1 MTHSPLEPGPGEWL
15 LTDGAGG
22 FAMGADGGPPSRR
35 YHAWLIAA
43 ADPPLGRTVLWRGA
57 AEWWTPEPE
66 GHGRGPRRF
75 ETSCH
80 RFASAE
86 EPVGPRPGPAGCGGG
101 EVRWESRTPGLL
113 VRRRLR
119 LAAGVARM
127 DWQLHPGG
135 GLGGP
140 DGPAPDAWWMRPFT
154 PLTDFHALSRASD
167 AAPELEPFAGGVRLR
182 RGPVEAEVLIEAARG
197 IVRVEPQWWHEFS
210 LPAERARGQDSVH
223 DAWSP
228 LVLRVPLP
236 EAWAEAGAGG
246 EADPVRVS
254 VTVRLLRPWA
264 ADPPASWSVADGSG
278 VVTPAVTPADP
289 PAATPAVAASRLAA
303 SGDAFVVRRGPIG
316 GGGRTIIAGYP
327 WFADWGR
334 DALISLPGLLPPGR
348 RDAEAVA
355 VLAAL
360 AAHRRDGLLPNC
372 FHDQAGADFHAAD
385 TGPWF
390 LRTVAAYAATAGG
403 VARVAEAGLLDAA
416 ADIVAAVVRGTRHG
430 IRLDADGLL
439 TAGEPG
445 GPAVTWMDAVRDG
458 VAFTPRHGKAVEVNA
473 LWIEGLRGLAE
484 IEPDAARAGRYRELA
499 DHAAASFLERFPWP
513 DRGCLVDRLASRDP
527 SDPRAAIDRPVHELR
542 PNQLIAAACPRVPL
556 DAAARGAIV
565 DACRE
570 HLLTPAG
577 LRTLEPTDPA
587 YRGRYEGDLF
597 QRDAAYHQGTVW
609 PWLMGP
615 FVDAMLLA
623 AGRDPDRR
631 RAAARQAW
639 QDLQPLLGSLDD
651 GCRGFVAE
659 VYDGD
664 RPHRA
669 DGCPAQAWSVAELRR
684 VLEAITPLLPDPRSA
699 TP

>member
-1 MTHSPLEPGPGEWL
+1 MSDASLEPGPGEWL
-15 LTDGAGG
+15 VPDGAGG
-22 FAMGADGGPPSRR
+22 FAMGGDSGPPTRR

-43 ADPPLGRTVLWRGA
+43 TDPPLGRTVLWRDV
-57 AEWWTPEPE
+57 AEWWTPEP
-66 GHGRGPRRF
+66 GVDSPPRF

-86 EPVGPRPGPAGCGGG
+86 EPVGPRPGPADVWLDAGAGER
-101 EVRWESRTPGLL
+101 EVRWETQAAGLL

-119 LAAGVARM
+119 LVAGAARMEWELLPTGDAGVAT
-127 DWQLHPGG
+127 
-135 GLGGP
+135 
-140 DGPAPDAWWMRPFT
+140 PDAWWARPFT
-154 PLTDFHALSRASD
+154 PLCGLHELSRASD
-167 AAPELEPFAGGVRLR
+167 PPPGVEPVAGGVRLR
-182 RGPVEAEVLIEAARG
+182 RGPVAADLQVEVGRG
-197 IVRVEPQWWHEFS
+197 IARVEPQWWHGFG
-210 LPAERARGQDSVH
+210 LPAERDRGQDWVD

-236 EAWAEAGAGG
+236 AAGA
-246 EADPVRVS
+246 EPVRVS
-254 VTVRLLRPWA
+254 VTVRLLEPWA
-264 ADPPASWSVADGSG
+264 ADPPESWSTAAGPWP
-278 VVTPAVTPADP
+278 PATP
-289 PAATPAVAASRLAA
+289 PAAAGGVPFTAAVAASRLAA
-303 SGDAFVVRRGPIG
+303 AGEAFVVRRGPAE

-348 RDAEAVA
+348 RDADAVA

-372 FHDQAGADFHAAD
+372 FHDEAGADFHAAD

-390 LRTVAAYAATAGG
+390 LRTVAAYARAPGG
-403 VARVAEAGLLDAA
+403 VGWVADAGLLAAA
-416 ADIVAAVVRGTRHG
+416 ADIVEAVVRGTRHG
-430 IRLDADGLL
+430 IRVDADGLV

-458 VAFTPRHGKAVEVNA
+458 IAFTPRHGKAVEVNA
-473 LWIEGLRGLAE
+473 LWIEGLRGLAD
-484 IEPDAARAGRYRELA
+484 IEPDADRRRRYCHLA
-499 DHAAASFLERFPWP
+499 DAAAASFLKRFSWP
-513 DRGCLVDRLASRDP
+513 DRGCLVDRIAPQDERLGTSP
-527 SDPRAAIDRPVHELR
+527 IDRPVHELR

-556 DAAARGAIV
+556 DAATRSGIV
-565 DACRE
+565 AACRVN
-570 HLLTPAG
+570 LLTPGG
-577 LRTLEPTDPA
+577 LRTLDPADPA

-623 AGRDPDRR
+623 AGADPDRR

-639 QDLQPLLGSLDD
+639 ADLQPLLGSLET

-659 VYDGD
+659 ICDGD
-664 RPHRA
+664 PPHRP

-684 VLEAITPLLPDPRSA
+684 VLEAIAPWLDAGSPNAP
-699 TP
+699 

>member
-1 MTHSPLEPGPGEWL
+1 MSDAPLEPGPGEWL
-15 LTDGAGG
+15 VPDGAGG
-22 FAMGADGGPPSRR
+22 FAMGADGGPPTRR

-43 ADPPLGRTVLWRGA
+43 TDPPLGRTVLWRGA

-66 GHGRGPRRF
+66 GSGAAPRRF

-80 RFASAE
+80 RFAAAGQ
-86 EPVGPRPGPAGCGGG
+86 PVGPPPGPAWTVTDVGSGER
-101 EVRWESRTPGLL
+101 EVRWETHAPGLL

-119 LAAGVARM
+119 LVAGAARM
-127 DWQLHPGG
+127 DWELR
-135 GLGGP
+135 
-140 DGPAPDAWWMRPFT
+140 PAADPPSAAVRADAWWMRPFT
-154 PLTDFHALSRASD
+154 PLSGFHELTLASGE
-167 AAPELEPFAGGVRLR
+167 PPTLEPVVGGVRLR
-182 RGPVEAEVLIEAARG
+182 RGPVAAELLLTADPGV
-197 IVRVEPQWWHEFS
+197 VRVEPQWWHGFA
-210 LPAERARGQDSVH
+210 LPAERDRGQDWVH

-236 EAWAEAGAGG
+236 GAAAE
-246 EADPVRVS
+246 PVRVS
-254 VTVRLLRPWA
+254 LTIRLLEPWA
-264 ADPPASWSVADGSG
+264 ADPPPSWSAAGREWL
-278 VVTPAVTPADP
+278 PASP
-289 PAATPAVAASRLAA
+289 ATPAALGVPSTPGDAARRLAA
-303 SGDAFVVRRGPIG
+303 AGDAFVVRRGPAG

-360 AAHRRDGLLPNC
+360 AVHRRDGLLPNC
-372 FHDQAGADFHAAD
+372 FHDEAGADFHAAD

-390 LRTVAAYAATAGG
+390 LRTLAAYARAPGG
-403 VARVAEAGLLDAA
+403 VGRVADAGLLAAA
-416 ADIVAAVVRGTRHG
+416 ADIVGAMVRGTRHG

-458 VAFTPRHGKAVEVNA
+458 IAFTPRHGKAVEVNA

-484 IEPDAARAGRYRELA
+484 IEPDAARGRQYTQLA
-499 DHAAASFLERFPWP
+499 DHAAASFLARFPWP
-513 DRGCLVDRLASRDP
+513 ERGCLLDRLAARDERDP
-527 SDPRAAIDRPVHELR
+527 ASPVDRPVHEMR

-556 DAAARGAIV
+556 DAATRGGIV
-565 DACRE
+565 AACRE
-570 HLLTPAG
+570 RLLTPGG
-577 LRTLEPTDPA
+577 LRTLDPADPA

-623 AGRDPDRR
+623 AGPDPQRR

-639 QDLQPLLGSLDD
+639 ADLQPLLGSLET
-651 GCRGFVAE
+651 GCRGFVTE
-659 VYDGD
+659 VCDGD
-664 RPHRA
+664 PPHRP

-684 VLEAITPLLPDPRSA
+684 VTEGIAEQLDGVLDAP
-699 TP
+699 